1 MYRDDPLDDEMELR
15 EIVGDAPVDRLVE
28 AGDELAADPVAVA
41 VDVLRLLQGWVSDD
55 DAGRWFLQDQARLGG
70 DTPIDALA
78 RGMDDEVLEA
88 ARAYAAA
95 HG

>member
-15 EIVGDAPVDRLVE
+15 GIVGDAAVERLE
-28 AGDELAADPVAVA
+28 DAGDDLAADPVAVA
-41 VDVLRLLQGWVSDD
+41 VDALRLLQGWMPDE
-55 DAGRWFLQDQARLGG
+55 DAGHWFLQDQARLDGR
-70 DTPIDALA
+70 TPIDALA
-78 RGMDDEVLEA
+78 AGMDDEVLDA